1 MLFLEIEKEQYT
13 SHRQEFD
20 VLLKLKFTFF
30 RKKSPLTTILTFTS
44 SSLRLIVLKTDK
56 SYVFILLANSR
67 ILKIIQLYI
76 NSLQLNHLQK

>member
-30 RKKSPLTTILTFTS
+30 RKKSPLTTILTVTS

-56 SYVFILLANSR
+56 SYVFILLANSC

>member
-1 MLFLEIEKEQYT
+1 VLFLEIEKEQYT

-30 RKKSPLTTILTFTS
+30 RKKSPLTTILTVTS